1 MNIIYIVLVFC
12 VVLFLYLHVFFHLKT
27 SDDLEIY
34 EIDNPSKEKLEEIC
48 DLRQPILFEYT
59 NERILETCQRKSIL
73 NSYGAFD
80 VKIRNV
86 KETPKE
92 ESGLHIPIAYS
103 NALTI
108 VNEDS
113 KQKYLVENNMEFLEE
128 TSIIK
133 SFKYNDNFIRPYMVS
148 SCNYDFIIA
157 NNGVQTPFKYELNY
171 RNYILVTE
179 GDIKLKLAPPKSS
192 KYLYQEKDYDNFEF
206 TSPINPWD
214 IQSQYKADFDKIK
227 CLNIS
232 MKKGQILF
240 IPAYWWYSIE
250 FGENASIASFK
261 YKTYMNMVA
270 ISPHIIMNL
279 LQSQNVKRNNLKKM
293 VINESIISE
302 QPTTIQPQIID
313 KNNKDKDTKNTIETA
328 LPSDPIVLPSE
339 TSLPT
344 DSIEN

>member
-1 MNIIYIVLVFC
+1 MNIIYIILVFC

-27 SDDLEIY
+27 SDDLEVY

-48 DLRQPILFEYT
+48 DLRQPILFEYA

-86 KETPKE
+86 KDTPNE

-108 VNEDS
+108 VNEDINN
-113 KQKYLVENNMEFLEE
+113 KYLVENNMEFLEE

-250 FGENASIASFK
+250 FGENTTISSFK

-302 QPTTIQPQIID
+302 QPATIQPHNID
-313 KNNKDKDTKNTIETA
+313 KNNKDTKKTIETV
-328 LPSDPIVLPSE
+328 LPSEPIVLSSE

-344 DSIEN
+344 DIIPNK